1 MYKAY
6 LREPQK
12 ETLKLGSLLDGM
24 KRLEKSGRFF
34 HAIVYSAT
42 REGKKTAAG
51 ELSPGHETDE

>member
-12 ETLKLGSLLDGM
+12 EILKLDSLLDGM
-24 KRLEKSGRFF
+24 KRLERSGRFF
-34 HAIVYSAT
+34 RAIVYSTT
-42 REGKKTAAG
+42 REGKKTAAR